1 MRMNLRGRLFG
12 AGLVILALLGWEA
25 ASLAGWLNP
34 FLFPPVHAI
43 VVGLAESLLDGRLL
57 AAVGASLARAGAGYL
72 IAALAG
78 IGLGTLAG
86 YHPVVRQAIEPLVDL
101 VRPLPSPAIIPV
113 AILFL
118 GIGASMKIFI
128 VAWACFFPILLN
140 TVDGVRAVPTPL
152 IETAR
157 NLGLGYLR
165 TLRDVILPSASPAI
179 GTGLRISLGI
189 MLILTVVAEM
199 VAGSSGIGY
208 LILEAERTFRVAEM
222 YGFIL
227 ALALVGLLLNRGFL
241 ALDRRLLAWHHAMQ
255 RRSAP

>member
-1 MRMNLRGRLFG
+1 MVNNRGRVVG
-12 AGLVILALLGWEA
+12 VGLVLLGLVAWEA
-25 ASLAGWLNP
+25 ASLARWLNP
-34 FLFPPVHAI
+34 FLFPPVHTILA
-43 VVGLAESLLDGRLL
+43 GLVDSVLDGRL
-57 AAVGASLARAGAGYL
+57 ASAIGVSLARGGAGYL
-72 IAALAG
+72 IAAVAG

-86 YHPVVRQAIEPLVDL
+86 YHRVVREAIEPVVEF

-118 GIGASMKIFI
+118 GIGASMKVFI

-140 TVDGVRAVPTPL
+140 TVDGVRAVPTAL
-152 IETAR
+152 IETSR
-157 NLGLGYLR
+157 NLGLGYVR
-165 TLRDVILPSASPAI
+165 TLRDVILPAASPTI
-179 GTGLRISLGI
+179 GTGLRISLAI

-227 ALALVGLLLNRGFL
+227 VLAAVGFLLNRGFL
-241 ALDRRLLAWHHAMQ
+241 AVDRRLLAWHHAMQ
-255 RRSAP
+255 RRSTP

>member
-1 MRMNLRGRLFG
+1 MVNNRGRLIG
-12 AGLVILALLGWEA
+12 AGIVLVALLAWEA
-25 ASLAGWLNP
+25 ATVGRWLNP
-34 FLFPPVHAI
+34 FLFPPVHTILAR
-43 VVGLAESLLDGRLL
+43 LAESLWDGRLV
-57 AAVGASLARAGAGYL
+57 AAIGASLARGGAGYL

-86 YHPVVRQAIEPLVDL
+86 YHRVMRQAIEPIVEF

-118 GIGASMKIFI
+118 GIGASMKVFI

-140 TVDGVRAVPTPL
+140 TLDGVRAVPTPL
-152 IETAR
+152 IETSR
-157 NLGLGYLR
+157 NLGLGYVR
-165 TLRDVILPSASPAI
+165 TLRDVILPSASPTIA
-179 GTGLRISLGI
+179 TGLRISLAV
-189 MLILTVVAEM
+189 MLILTVVSEM

-227 ALALVGLLLNRGFL
+227 ALATVGFLLNRGFL
-241 ALDRRLLAWHHAMQ
+241 AIDRWLLAWHHAMQ
-255 RRSAP
+255 RRPTP

>member
-1 MRMNLRGRLFG
+1 MG
-12 AGLVILALLGWEA
+12 AGLVLLVLLGWEA
-25 ASLAGWLNP
+25 ASLARWLNP
-34 FLFPPVHAI
+34 FFFPPLHTILTHLGEAV
-43 VVGLAESLLDGRLL
+43 LDGRLL
-57 AAVGASLARAGAGYL
+57 AAVGASLGRGGTGYA
-72 IAALAG
+72 IAVAAG

-86 YHPVVRQAIEPLVDL
+86 YHPFVRQAIEPFIEL

-118 GIGASMKIFI
+118 GIGASMKVFI

-152 IETAR
+152 IETSR

-165 TLRDVILPSASPAI
+165 TLRGVILPAASPAI
-179 GTGLRISLGI
+179 FTGLRVSLAI

-227 ALALVGLLLNRGFL
+227 ALAMLGFLLNRGFL
-241 ALDRRLLAWHHAMQ
+241 ALDRRILAWHHAMQ
-255 RRSAP
+255 RRAAP